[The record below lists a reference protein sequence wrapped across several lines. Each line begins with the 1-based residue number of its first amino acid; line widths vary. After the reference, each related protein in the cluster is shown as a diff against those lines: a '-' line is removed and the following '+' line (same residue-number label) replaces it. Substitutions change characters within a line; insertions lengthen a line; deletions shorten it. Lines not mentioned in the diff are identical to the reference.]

1 VRRFSRADQLEDHSV
16 GPEPANTQL
25 AETNT
30 AAAVAEQ
37 SPSVGPEKAPS
48 KKPASTKKRAPKGQ
62 QTAGGGKN
70 KTAATAKPKKARPAT
85 KTSKA
90 PKAAKPLAAGVREGS
105 KTVTILDLLKRPGG
119 ATLLEIVKASGGWQP
134 HSVRG
139 FLSGKVGKKLGLAV
153 ILQRPKF
160 R

>member
-1 VRRFSRADQLEDHSV
+1 MTTE
-16 GPEPANTQL
+16 N
-25 AETNT
+25 AETSDT
-30 AAAVAEQ
+30 AAAVAELGAN
-37 SPSVGPEKAPS
+37 VAPEKASSKKGAS
-48 KKPASTKKRAPKGQ
+48 KKPGAPKGQ
-62 QTAGGGKN
+62 KSAKGGKP
-70 KTAATAKPKKARPAT
+70 KAKAAAKPKKAAKSAKKAT
-85 KTSKA
+85 A
-90 PKAAKPLAAGVREGS
+90 PKAEGVREGS